1 MPEGPEVLKITKRLD
16 NSISGSKIVDIKI
29 NKGRYT
35 KVLPKNFDY
44 FMNLLPLS
52 IKSINCYGKFI
63 WWEFYNDNGEIEYT
77 LWNTL
82 GMTGYWTLEKK
93 LKHNNITFKLS
104 NGQEVSFNDY
114 RNFGTIMFCT
124 KEKLQK
130 KISNFGPDI
139 LFFEKN
145 NTIVKQS
152 KNNID
157 DGLDKFKQKLEKK
170 RSDTTI
176 ASALLDQK
184 VAAGCGNYLRA
195 EALYLSKIH
204 PFKTI
209 GEISSNDITKL
220 WRTLRQLAFNYYNRK
235 IGEKLGIIDG
245 TIKFANDYNRIFLV
259 YQQKTDINGKSIKK
273 EKLNGRTIH
282 YVE

>member
-35 KVLPKNFDY
+35 KVLPKNFDN
-44 FMNLLPLS
+44 FMGLLPLN

>member
-35 KVLPKNFDY
+35 KVLPKNFDN
-44 FMNLLPLS
+44 FMSLLPLS

-93 LKHNNITFKLS
+93 LKHNNLTFKLS

-209 GEISSNDITKL
+209 GEITSNDITKL

>member
-1 MPEGPEVLKITKRLD
+1 
-16 NSISGSKIVDIKI
+16 
-29 NKGRYT
+29 
-35 KVLPKNFDY
+35 
-44 FMNLLPLS
+44 
-52 IKSINCYGKFI
+52 
-63 WWEFYNDNGEIEYT
+63 
-77 LWNTL
+77 
-82 GMTGYWTLEKK
+82 
-93 LKHNNITFKLS
+93 
-104 NGQEVSFNDY
+104 
-114 RNFGTIMFCT
+114 MFCT